1 MSAVGLTENVKG
13 DVRKFEIWY
22 SGREVV
28 YIVQVF
34 DPLLILLLHGVP
46 PPLARALTHLSCVVL
61 CVCACLVQAPTVEV
75 KVAWLTE
82 IRKILT
88 NQLKLR
94 QGLYGCCNCPLRLC
108 LLSSFKR
115 LVLVCLTWIQL
126 CLCEVQFGVWLI

>member
-34 DPLLILLLHGVP
+34 DLLLFLCCTAS

-94 QGLYGCCNCPLRLC
+94 QGLYGCCNHPPRLC
-108 LLSSFKR
+108 LLSSLFN
-115 LVLVCLTWIQL
+115 LDSAL
-126 CLCEVQFGVWLI
+126 FM